1 MTLSF
6 SNLPPVIAAETKK
19 LMEMEIAPN
28 EAGVN
33 CWLDGD
39 HHQVH
44 VVMKRVLANHGVP
57 REAQSSAYKA
67 VKDTATV
74 TITPSNEELTD
85 IITKYFLSEKI
96 PASMGAPERFFFDV
110 VIINEKTIIG

>member
-6 SNLPPVIAAETKK
+6 SNLPSVIAAETKK
-19 LMEMEIAPN
+19 LMEKAPN
-28 EAGVN
+28 EAGVH
-33 CWLDGD
+33 CWLGGD
-39 HHQVH
+39 HQVH
-44 VVMKRVLANHGVP
+44 VVMKRVLAYHGVP
-57 REAQSSAYKA
+57 RETQSSAYKA

-74 TITPSNEELTD
+74 TITPPNEELTD

-96 PASMGAPERFFFDV
+96 SASMGAPERFFFDV